1 MTFGLPHARSNEPC
15 SNGCVMSRDK
25 LETFEKLKSHG
36 KLLKNRKY
44 EVPKPPL
51 KPPAEP
57 TLEELLACKDD
68 KLFHSIDTLFH
79 CNLPKPADFT
89 KFYFYE
95 SKKIVLK

>member
-57 TLEELLACKDD
+57 TLHAKTISFSIPLTHFSIITCQNLLI
-68 KLFHSIDTLFH
+68 LLNFIFM
-79 CNLPKPADFT
+79 NR
-89 KFYFYE
+89 
-95 SKKIVLK
+95 KK